1 MSVSRSREATIKRH
15 TAAMARAL
23 IWLRNISPVCGAPRS
38 PFPNL
43 APARIASGTRRSRL
57 GARTTAESLTEIR

>member
-1 MSVSRSREATIKRH
+1 
-15 TAAMARAL
+15 MARAL

-57 GARTTAESLTEIR
+57 GAREIAESLTEIR